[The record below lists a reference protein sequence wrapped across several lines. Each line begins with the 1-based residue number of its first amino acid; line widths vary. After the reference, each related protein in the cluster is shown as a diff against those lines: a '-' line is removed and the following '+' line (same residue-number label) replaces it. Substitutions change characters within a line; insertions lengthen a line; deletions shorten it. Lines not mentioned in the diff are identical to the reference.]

1 MSRKVLLPLL
11 AAASL
16 LMGSAAM
23 ADDDHHDHGGPDHHP
38 QHHEDNGHHDDHAHH
53 APPPPPPHHW
63 ASRDDWRR
71 AHASHLK
78 GRYFD
83 DWRTGYRYQPGQY
96 VWYNGRAWEPARP
109 LTETEVRMA
118 PTPGLWVDITASFP
132 LN

>member
-1 MSRKVLLPLL
+1 MNRKMLIPLV

-23 ADDDHHDHGGPDHHP
+23 ADDDHHDHGQDH
-38 QHHEDNGHHDDHAHH
+38 QQQYHDDHGHKDDH
-53 APPPPPPHHW
+53 GHRPPPPQSERHW

-109 LTETEVRMA
+109 LTETEVRMV

>member
-1 MSRKVLLPLL
+1 MNRKVLIGLA

-23 ADDDHHDHGGPDHHP
+23 ADDDHHDHGQDHPP
-38 QHHEDNGHHDDHAHH
+38 QHVDDHGHHDDHAHR
-53 APPPPPPHHW
+53 PPPPPSQRHW

-71 AHASHLK
+71 AHAGHLK

-96 VWYNGRAWEPARP
+96 VWYDGRAWEPARP